1 MALFLMVVVSVITPS
16 VAGSQQADA
25 LALPAF
31 RVSKGDLDA
40 MTRLGRIRV
49 LVAHSKTF
57 YFVDRG
63 RQHGIT
69 YDALQAFARH
79 VNAKLGRTTEKV
91 QVVIIPVPRDQLIS
105 GLLSGRGD
113 IAAANL
119 TITSGREKQVDF
131 SEPFLTGVSELVV
144 TGPSAP
150 PLQSLDDLAGKE
162 IHVRPSSSYFE
173 SLGRLNATFRQ
184 TGKPEIRVRPADA
197 TLEDEDL
204 LEMVNT
210 GLLPMAI
217 VDSHKA
223 QFWAQVFDDI
233 RVRTDL
239 AVNTGGEIAWAMRKG
254 SPKLRQMIDGFVQTS
269 RQGTL
274 LGNILDKKYLRN
286 TTYVKNSTSEA
297 ELRKFQRMVGI
308 FKQYAGQYRFDYL
321 MIIAQG
327 YQESQLDQERRS
339 KTGAIGV
346 MQVLPKTARDPAVGI
361 PDVTKLDN
369 NIHAGV
375 KYLRFMTDRYFDEPE
390 VDAVNRMLFAFAAYN
405 AGPGA
410 VGRLR
415 KQAARE
421 GLNPN
426 VWFGNVEHV
435 AAEVIG
441 RETVQYVSHI
451 YKYYLAYR
459 LVEEIAQEH
468 DAALRA
474 AETVAR

>member
-1 MALFLMVVVSVITPS
+1 MSVITPF

-131 SEPFLTGVSELVV
+131 SEPFLAGVSELVV

-233 RVRTDL
+233 RIRTDL

-254 SPKLRQMIDGFVQTS
+254 SPKLRQMIDGFES
-269 RQGTL
+269 RRADKVLCSGIASLRSTCGTP
-274 LGNILDKKYLRN
+274 R
-286 TTYVKNSTSEA
+286 T
-297 ELRKFQRMVGI
+297 
-308 FKQYAGQYRFDYL
+308 
-321 MIIAQG
+321 
-327 YQESQLDQERRS
+327 
-339 KTGAIGV
+339 
-346 MQVLPKTARDPAVGI
+346 
-361 PDVTKLDN
+361 
-369 NIHAGV
+369 
-375 KYLRFMTDRYFDEPE
+375 
-390 VDAVNRMLFAFAAYN
+390 
-405 AGPGA
+405 
-410 VGRLR
+410 
-415 KQAARE
+415 
-421 GLNPN
+421 
-426 VWFGNVEHV
+426 
-435 AAEVIG
+435 
-441 RETVQYVSHI
+441 
-451 YKYYLAYR
+451 
-459 LVEEIAQEH
+459 
-468 DAALRA
+468 
-474 AETVAR
+474 